1 MKVNNIA
8 ELTPMTKALWKIH
21 FYSAKV
27 MKDLESLP
35 AGIQAD
41 FIDLLDQVEIYG
53 SALGEPHTKSMRKE
67 LFEIRAHGP
76 EGQGRSLFC
85 SIKDNRVI
93 ILRIFQ
99 KKTQKT
105 PKKDLELGY
114 QRLKEVKNGKLKL

>member
-8 ELTPMTKALWKIH
+8 NLTLMTKASWEIH
-21 FYSAKV
+21 FYSERV

-53 SALGEPHTKSMRKE
+53 PALGEPHTKSMGRG

-76 EGQGRSLFC
+76 EGQGRGLFC

-93 ILRIFQ
+93 ILHIFQ